1 MVEFNE
7 QKQERKYQ
15 QLREEEEE
23 SVLQILSQKYG
34 MPYVDLTTVPVNA
47 DALVLLKEAD
57 ARKAEMAVFNKTEK
71 ELDVAVHSP
80 TKEETQ
86 NQIKELEK
94 SGFRV
99 TPYLASTKSLS
110 FVWDR
115 YQDVSFTSE
124 SKRGLLDISGEEIVK
139 FINDVHSVEDVKK
152 FIEETLSLKQAY
164 RISRIAEV
172 LVGGA
177 LATKSSDIHLEP
189 EEKHVR
195 LRMRLD
201 GILTDILTFDS
212 ETYRQLLSRIKLL
225 SGLKLNVQKEAQD
238 GRFSIHVGKSEI
250 EIRTSILPGQ
260 YGESIVMRIL
270 NPDTIAASIEDLGMR
285 PELLDIIMQEIKKP
299 NGMILTT
306 GPTGSGKTTTLYAFM
321 RKVHSPDIKILTI
334 EDPIEYH
341 LAGVVQTQV
350 DAEKDYTFSSGLR
363 AALRQDPDVI
373 MVGEIRDNETA
384 EIAIH
389 AALTGHLVFS
399 TLHTNSAAGAFTRLI
414 DLGINPRI
422 LGSALNVALA
432 QRLVRKLCPDCK
444 KEVPLEGKVRE
455 EMEHVLAGVFD
466 QQKIASVQREK
477 MWIAGDGCA
486 TCGGT
491 GYKGRMGLFEAI
503 LMDAKIE
510 DIVEMSPSEREVR
523 KTAAEQGIYTMAQDG
538 VLKILEGTTSY
549 DEVVRVIDLTD
560 E

>member
-1 MVEFNE
+1 MTEFNE

-15 QLREEEEE
+15 QLREQEEEN
-23 SVLQILSQKYG
+23 VLQLLSQKYG
-34 MPYVDLTTVPVNA
+34 MPYVDLSSVPIDV
-47 DALVLLKEAD
+47 DALLTVHEDA
-57 ARKAEMAVFNKTEK
+57 ARKSEVAVFNKTEK
-71 ELDVAVHSP
+71 ALDIAVHSP
-80 TKEETQ
+80 TKPETQ
-86 NQIKELEK
+86 AIIDDLTKQ
-94 SGFRV
+94 GFSV

-110 FVWDR
+110 FAWER
-115 YQDVSFTSE
+115 YADASYASE
-124 SKRGLLDISGEEIVK
+124 SKRGLLDISSDAIVE
-139 FINDVHSVEDVKK
+139 FIGAVHSVDDVKK
-152 FIEETLSLKQAY
+152 YIEETLAMKKAY

-172 LVGGA
+172 LVAGA
-177 LATKSSDIHLEP
+177 LATHSSDIHIEP
-189 EEKHVR
+189 EETRVR

-201 GILTDILTFDS
+201 GLLTDIVMFDG
-212 ETYRQLLSRIKLL
+212 ETYRLLLSRLKLL

-270 NPDTIAASIEDLGMR
+270 NPDTIAASIEELGMR
-285 PELLDIIMQEIKKP
+285 PELLELINQQIAKP
-299 NGMILTT
+299 NGMVLTT

-334 EDPIEYH
+334 EDPVEYH
-341 LAGVVQTQV
+341 LPGVVQTQV

-422 LGSALNVALA
+422 LGSAINAALA
-432 QRLVRKLCPDCK
+432 QRLVRKLCKDCK
-444 KEVPLEGKVRE
+444 KEVPVGEKERKQIDA
-455 EMEHVLAGVFD
+455 VLATVFD
-466 QQKIASVQREK
+466 QTRIASVGRDR
-477 MWIAGDGCA
+477 MWVPGEGCA

-491 GYKGRMGLFEAI
+491 GYKGRLGLFEAI
-503 LMDAKIE
+503 ILDAKIE
-510 DIVEMSPSEREVR
+510 DIIETSPSEREI
-523 KTAAEQGIYTMAQDG
+523 KKAAAEQGILTMAQDG
-538 VLKILEGTTSY
+538 ILKILEGITSF
-549 DEVVRVIDLTD
+549 DEVLRVIDLSD
-560 E
+560 R